1 MTGQSIR
8 MKFSWIHTVIIGATV
23 GLAGCETADDAL
35 WPSLSGAAPSAPRAQ
50 APAPVRKPLRI
61 NIPEPKA
68 AGMPTARVAPVASAI
83 AAGPALESFKTT
95 GTFVGKKVGQMHTD
109 LRKLQTAVAA
119 LNQRMGVISSENAAA
134 SQNYHV
140 LVADMNGRL
149 QVGTTPG
156 NPVIVKKWNEAQQRL
171 EAIAESLNRM
181 DTLSNDSAGEAGLAA
196 WLLDSVRATFA
207 LSGAVD
213 EDHRQLRL
221 LEDEANRT
229 IVLIDRLLNE
239 LSEDISR
246 QSTYVGNERR
256 NMTTMS
262 LAVKNG
268 ELYGTSLVNRAF
280 AQSQALAS
288 TAAQSTGPRAGD
300 RALVI
305 IRFDRPNVNYQQSLY
320 NAVSRALERK
330 PTASFDILAVSPQR
344 GSAAQVALSGTQAKR
359 DAEGVLRALADM
371 GLPPN
376 RVKLS
381 SSASPDSESNEV
393 HIFVR

>member
-1 MTGQSIR
+1 
-8 MKFSWIHTVIIGATV
+8 MKFSRVYTVLISAAI
-23 GLAGCETADDAL
+23 GLAGCETADEAL
-35 WPSLSGAAPSAPRAQ
+35 WPSLSGAAPAAPPRASAPE
-50 APAPVRKPLRI
+50 RKPLRI
-61 NIPEPKA
+61 NIPEPRR
-68 AGMPTARVAPVASAI
+68 AGTPTARVAPVMANMAATNSAATNS
-83 AAGPALESFKTT
+83 AAALESFKTT

-109 LRKLQTAVAA
+109 LRKLQTAVDA
-119 LNQRMGVISSENAAA
+119 LNQRMGTISSENASA
-134 SQNYHV
+134 SQNYHT
-140 LVADMNGRL
+140 LIAEMNGRL

-156 NPVIVKKWNEAQQRL
+156 NPVMVKKWNEAQQRL

-181 DTLSNDSAGEAGLAA
+181 DKLSNDSAGEAGLAA

-213 EDHRQLRL
+213 EDHRQLRI
-221 LEDEANRT
+221 LEDEVNRT

-256 NMTTMS
+256 NMTTLS

-288 TAAQSTGPRAGD
+288 AAAQSAGPRPGD
-300 RALVI
+300 RALVV
-305 IRFDRPNVNYQQSLY
+305 IRFDRPNVNYQQALY

>member
-1 MTGQSIR
+1 
-8 MKFSWIHTVIIGATV
+8 MKFNRTFTVLIGAAI

-35 WPSLSGAAPSAPRAQ
+35 WPSISGTAPTSAAAHNAKAQ
-50 APAPVRKPLRI
+50 PLRI
-61 NIPEPKA
+61 NIPEPKPASTPTAPAAYVAATPSLASSSA
-68 AGMPTARVAPVASAI
+68 AGVDT
-83 AAGPALESFKTT
+83 FQTT
-95 GTFVGKKVGQMHTD
+95 GTFVGKKVGQMRTD
-109 LRKLQTAVAA
+109 LRKLQTAVDT
-119 LNQRMGVISSENAAA
+119 LNQRMATITNENSSA
-134 SQNYHV
+134 SRGYHA
-140 LVADMNGRL
+140 LVADMNGQL

-156 NPVIVKKWNEAQQRL
+156 NPVMVKKWNEAQQRL
-171 EAIAESLNRM
+171 EAISESMNRM
-181 DTLSNDSAGEAGLAA
+181 DTLSNDSAGEAGMAA
-196 WLLDSVRATFA
+196 WLLDSVRATYS

-213 EDHRQLRL
+213 EDHRQLRI
-221 LEDEANRT
+221 LEDEVHRT
-229 IVLIDRLLNE
+229 IVLVDRLLNE

-288 TAAQSTGPRAGD
+288 AEAQATGPTKGD
-300 RALVI
+300 QALVV
-305 IRFDRPNVNYQQSLY
+305 IRFDRPGVAYQQALY

-330 PTASFDILAVSPQR
+330 PNASFDILAVSPQR

-381 SSASPDSESNEV
+381 SSVSPDADSNEV

>member
-1 MTGQSIR
+1 
-8 MKFSWIHTVIIGATV
+8 
-23 GLAGCETADDAL
+23 
-35 WPSLSGAAPSAPRAQ
+35 
-50 APAPVRKPLRI
+50 
-61 NIPEPKA
+61 
-68 AGMPTARVAPVASAI
+68 
-83 AAGPALESFKTT
+83 
-95 GTFVGKKVGQMHTD
+95 
-109 LRKLQTAVAA
+109 
-119 LNQRMGVISSENAAA
+119 MGVISSENAAA

-330 PTASFDILAVSPQR
+330 PTASFDILAVSPER

>member
-1 MTGQSIR
+1 
-8 MKFSWIHTVIIGATV
+8 MKFSRVYTVLISAAI
-23 GLAGCETADDAL
+23 GLAGCETADEAL
-35 WPSLSGAAPSAPRAQ
+35 WPSLSGAAPAAPPRASAPE
-50 APAPVRKPLRI
+50 RKPLRI
-61 NIPEPKA
+61 NIPEPRR
-68 AGMPTARVAPVASAI
+68 AGTPTARVAPVMANMAATNKSATNS
-83 AAGPALESFKTT
+83 AAALESFKTT

-109 LRKLQTAVAA
+109 LRKLQTAVDA
-119 LNQRMGVISSENAAA
+119 LNQRMGTISSENASA
-134 SQNYHV
+134 SQNYHT
-140 LVADMNGRL
+140 LIAEMNGRL

-156 NPVIVKKWNEAQQRL
+156 NPVMVKKWNEAQQRL

-181 DTLSNDSAGEAGLAA
+181 DKLSNDSAGEAGLAA

-213 EDHRQLRL
+213 EDHRQLRI
-221 LEDEANRT
+221 LEDEVNRT

-256 NMTTMS
+256 NMTTLS

-288 TAAQSTGPRAGD
+288 AAAQSAGPRPGD
-300 RALVI
+300 RALVV
-305 IRFDRPNVNYQQSLY
+305 IRFDRPNVNYQQALY

>member
-1 MTGQSIR
+1 
-8 MKFSWIHTVIIGATV
+8 MKFSRVYTVLIGAAI
-23 GLAGCETADDAL
+23 GLAGCETVDEAL
-35 WPSLSGAAPSAPRAQ
+35 WPSLSGVAPSAPQKAA
-50 APAPVRKPLRI
+50 APERKPLRI
-61 NIPEPKA
+61 NIPEPRRA
-68 AGMPTARVAPVASAI
+68 ETPTANVAPVMANMAAPGDSA
-83 AAGPALESFKTT
+83 AALDSFQTT

-109 LRKLQTAVAA
+109 LRKLQTAVTA
-119 LNQRMGVISSENAAA
+119 LNGRMRTISNENATA
-134 SQNYHV
+134 SQNYHA
-140 LVADMNGRL
+140 LVAEMNGQL

-156 NPVIVKKWNEAQQRL
+156 NPVMVKKWNGAQQRL

-213 EDHRQLRL
+213 EDHRQLRI
-221 LEDEANRT
+221 LEDEVNRT

-288 TAAQSTGPRAGD
+288 AASQSAGPRPGD
-300 RALVI
+300 RALVV
-305 IRFDRPNVNYQQSLY
+305 IRFDRPNVNYQQALY

-344 GSAAQVALSGTQAKR
+344 GSAAQIALSGTQAKR